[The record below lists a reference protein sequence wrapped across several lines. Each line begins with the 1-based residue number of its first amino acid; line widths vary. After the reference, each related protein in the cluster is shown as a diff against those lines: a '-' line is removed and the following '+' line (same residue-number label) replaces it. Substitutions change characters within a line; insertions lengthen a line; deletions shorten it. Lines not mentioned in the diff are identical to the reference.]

1 MVVVTRSEG
10 TNGDGARAS
19 DKVFAFFR
27 DKLLNGELKP
37 GDRLLGERELAI
49 ALDVSRP
56 LLRESLRSLAMLGF
70 LDIQHGRG
78 TVVRHADLGVLRDFF
93 TFCLA
98 QQPDILEDVMQGR
111 IAIECQAIRL
121 ACERATERDLA
132 QIQATLDGIMATLT
146 DPQRG
151 GEADHRFH
159 WAIVRASHSGVLVT
173 MYEAISALLLRSHVQ
188 RRAVTTPVDGI
199 RDYLADAHR
208 EVFLSLF
215 HRDADEAERKLR
227 EHFAIGDEF
236 RRRSIIA
243 AYRDAASGG
252 AHRDAAS
259 GGAPGP
265 SQQEPIQQTEETP

>member
-1 MVVVTRSEG
+1 MVVVTRDENADVS
-10 TNGDGARAS
+10 RAS

-37 GDRLLGERELAI
+37 GDRLLGERELAT

-78 TVVRHADLGVLRDFF
+78 TVVRHADIAVLRDFF

-132 QIQATLDGIMATLT
+132 RIQATLDAIMATLN
-146 DPQRG
+146 DPAKG
-151 GEADHRFH
+151 GEADFQFH
-159 WAIVRASHSGVLVT
+159 WGIVRAGHSSVLST
-173 MYEAISALLLRSHVQ
+173 MYDAISPLLLRSHV
-188 RRAVTTPVDGI
+188 RRRETTTPVAGI
-199 RDYLADAHR
+199 REYLADAHR
-208 EVFLSLF
+208 EVFLSLL
-215 HRDADEAERKLR
+215 HRDADQAERKLR

-236 RRRSIIA
+236 RRQSIIA
-243 AYRDAASGG
+243 AYREAASNN
-252 AHRDAAS
+252 AS
-259 GGAPGP
+259 A
-265 SQQEPIQQTEETP
+265 EPDNKEETL

>member
-1 MVVVTRSEG
+1 MVVVTRED
-10 TNGDGARAS
+10 TQDGLKAS

-37 GDRLLGERELAI
+37 GDRLLGERELAA

-78 TVVRHADLGVLRDFF
+78 TVVRHADVAVLRDFF
-93 TFCLA
+93 TFSLA

-121 ACERATERDLA
+121 ACERASDRDLA
-132 QIQATLDGIMATLT
+132 RIQATLDAIMATLN
-146 DPQRG
+146 DPARG
-151 GEADHRFH
+151 GEADFQFH
-159 WAIVRASHSGVLVT
+159 LAIVEAAHSGVLST

-188 RRAVTTPVDGI
+188 RRAVTIPVEGI

-208 EVFLSLF
+208 EVFLSILR
-215 HRDADEAERKLR
+215 RDPDEAERRLR
-227 EHFAIGDEF
+227 EHFTIGDEL

-243 AYRDAASGG
+243 AYQDAATVNG
-252 AHRDAAS
+252 AAR
-259 GGAPGP
+259 PTN
-265 SQQEPIQQTEETP
+265 QEGTP